1 MECKTLDARPIQD
14 MLQLQNNA
22 EELDQ
27 TDADA
32 VIHKPHPMYMRWKS
46 LAPNAALHFG
56 HFL

>member
-32 VIHKPHPMYMRWKS
+32 VIHKPHPM
-46 LAPNAALHFG
+46 
-56 HFL
+56 